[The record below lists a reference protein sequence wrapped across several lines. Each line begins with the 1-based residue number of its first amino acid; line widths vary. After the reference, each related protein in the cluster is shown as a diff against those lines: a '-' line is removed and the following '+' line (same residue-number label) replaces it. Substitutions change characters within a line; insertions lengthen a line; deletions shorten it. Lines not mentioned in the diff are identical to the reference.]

1 MTEPALKCRR
11 PLSEREK
18 ARRRLART
26 PDYVTK
32 AELIRREQRAQQ
44 QHAALGEL
52 SRLFW
57 RLPTTHA
64 DHEA

>member
-26 PDYVTK
+26 PGYVTQ
-32 AELIRREQRAQQ
+32 AELIRREQQAQQ
-44 QHAALGEL
+44 QRAALGEL

-57 RLPTTHA
+57 RIPTTHA
-64 DHEA
+64 NHKA